1 MTDSF
6 YDFFVKDIPDA
17 CTKVYVAKILGKHPE
32 YKYRREFVPLKQYA
46 ASDGFD
52 YIADVDDFG
61 VYECSVKRYK
71 DGPDGILVERDR
83 TWFMM
88 FDGVAYKLRAE
99 LVMDTWRWLENFLED
114 GEATPI
120 E

>member
-1 MTDSF
+1 MMDSTYEF
-6 YDFFVKDIPDA
+6 YVKEAPDTCA
-17 CTKVYVAKILGKHPE
+17 KVYVAKILGGHPD
-32 YKYRREFVPLKQYA
+32 YIYRREFAPLTQFTTPG
-46 ASDGFD
+46 GFH
-52 YIADVDDFG
+52 YMAEVDDFG
-61 VYECSVKRYK
+61 VYECSVKRYE
-71 DGPDGILVERDR
+71 DEPDGDLVERDR

-88 FDGVAYKLRAE
+88 FDGVAYQLKPE